1 MVAARPGVFTGHVS
15 SETICS
21 CSGWTPAATSALP
34 HLPGQSSPTLSPATA
49 VTVSQCPRLCSGMSF
64 PGRSPSPPNLPAQ
77 GAREKLQSS
86 IFERVNACNALLYEV
101 RRRGRTQDELQQRL
115 QQLLDVKIDDKLL
128 QEQVQVRATPSPSRT
143 PRAWHAAPPRV
154 LPRR

>member
-1 MVAARPGVFTGHVS
+1 M
-15 SETICS
+15 
-21 CSGWTPAATSALP
+21 
-34 HLPGQSSPTLSPATA
+34 A

-128 QEQVQVRATPSPSRT
+128 QEQVQVHATPSPSRT
-143 PRAWHAAPPRV
+143 PRARHAAPPRV